1 MERPIVC
8 GTDLSPVAAEAA
20 DVAAALARRLE
31 TSLILIHVEQ
41 FYGMAEV
48 DPSLFEAALSGKRTA
63 VEGEADRLLQLG
75 TKVETQVLAG
85 SIFDEI
91 VTSVIQANARTLVV
105 GAVGRS
111 LSQRLLLGSVAERTA
126 ENSPV
131 PTLVVRPGS
140 AFVSWLRG
148 ERILKVLVGYDFSAT
163 SDAALAWVGELHAIG
178 QCEITIVH
186 VSAKPDESDETL
198 EQELSRRVG
207 RLLPVDQVHLAIR
220 SSWGSPEGALFE
232 ASQADPPDLIVVG
245 TYQRHGLV
253 RLRFGSVSRAVLR
266 HAKVSVAVVPPAA
279 AQSGDGKS

>member
-1 MERPIVC
+1 MERPILC
-8 GTDLSPVAAEAA
+8 GTDLSPMAAEAA

-31 TSLILIHVEQ
+31 TKLILIHVEQ

-63 VEGEADRLLQLG
+63 VEGEADRLRQFG
-75 TKVETQVLAG
+75 TKIEIQVLSG

-91 VTSVIQANARTLVV
+91 VTSVTQANARTLVI

-148 ERILKVLVGYDFSAT
+148 ERVLKVLVGYDFSAT
-163 SDAALAWVGELHAIG
+163 SDTAVAWVGELHAIA
-178 QCEITIVH
+178 QCEITILH
-186 VSAKPDESDETL
+186 VGVRADELDKTL
-198 EQELSRRVG
+198 EHELSERVG
-207 RLLPVDQVHLAIR
+207 CLLPADQVHLAIQ

-245 TYQRHGLV
+245 THQRHGLG

-266 HAKVSVAVVPPAA
+266 HAKVSVAVVPPTA
-279 AQSGDGKS
+279 AQPGDGKS